1 MWKSAQPAIPSSR
14 ASRSCSIRP
23 AAWSGSA
30 RSTLPKRAD
39 PLETRLRQALA
50 RAEEVARQLAEPA
63 TARNPAKLKAL
74 GREHAQLD
82 AIRLTHQRIERLE
95 GELGQAREVLAD
107 KDPELSQLARLSQ
120 LDRKST

>member
-1 MWKSAQPAIPSSR
+1 MLKCALPATPSSPG
-14 ASRSCSIRP
+14 SRSCSIPP
-23 AAWSGSA
+23 AAWSVSA
-30 RSTLPKRAD
+30 RSTEPRPPPARANPVD
-39 PLETRLRQALA
+39 DRLRQALA

-82 AIRLTHQRIERLE
+82 AIRLTHQRIERLA

-107 KDPELSQLARLSQ
+107 KDPELSQLAR
-120 LDRKST
+120 